1 MKKLCDHQ
9 ESPIRDGLCTLC
21 EKPVPWHRLT
31 ENVSAPTDERVIH
44 IASDPESL
52 DNRLRLASE
61 KVVKIAS
68 IFEKLGSVLNI
79 VNYVVAVIILSAT
92 FAIGTTAENG
102 GLFGLGGLLLAVVL
116 WGAGWLQVAF
126 LRGLSAFFLMRG
138 LAQLKSL
145 TKNSGVG

>member
-9 ESPIRDGLCTLC
+9 ESTIRDGLCTLC
-21 EKPVPWHRLT
+21 EKPVPWHRLSEST
-31 ENVSAPTDERVIH
+31 SAPTDERVIH
-44 IASDPESL
+44 IASEPESL

-79 VNYVVAVIILSAT
+79 ANYVVAVIILSAT

-102 GLFGLGGLLLAVVL
+102 GLFLLGGFILAVLL
-116 WGAGWLQVAF
+116 WGVGWLQVAL

-138 LAQLKSL
+138 LSHLRLLK
-145 TKNSGVG
+145 